1 MASQYTAFLN
11 NPTAAH
17 LASDASLVYVTTTT
31 EIKEANAIIKH
42 LQAQQKQAAKK
53 GEKILNVIAS
63 QDGACL
69 ETEITLQ
76 FKAGGG
82 AYLPGVDENLLD
94 EKIVTFPLM
103 HIVRFDSE
111 QKIKQIRLYWD
122 QGTLLKQVDAIGKTG
137 RNWPIKDGQAQVN
150 SINRSLNAGG
160 RNTDLNGSTPAAR
173 GPHDVVIQGHKKRD
187 SVTAVKDPHASLA
200 LFAPRDPNEDSG
212 PRQFEGPKTAPRE
225 SYKAQPRGLDD
236 ILSGEETAPTGS
248 TVRSPS
254 PTKMDGSYA
263 KAGAGKHHVNNR
275 LFDENEPSS
284 PPRSPERKKVFMNKQ
299 SHFEFG
305 DGEDAAEQN
314 RPMSARG
321 NKKAPTQIDFASFS
335 VSPSVEDKSRPDY
348 DRHWGDGVQPDE
360 SSPVKRPIKHAPRVE
375 NESHFSIANSSP
387 AAVHEKSK
395 SLQRQKGMGLY
406 QDPLH
411 ADERTAVRP
420 VTNTNNSR
428 RGNDF
433 APQHTVGE
441 GTPSATEKAKDN
453 TSKNMG
459 SNMSAQT
466 RGDLDS
472 NWDFGTPIQ
481 EKKVYKT
488 AGNGMGGREA
498 GAGSGSKHKRKRV
511 LETTGLNA
519 ASEVDE
525 QSPLKEARLNVTYWP
540 IGEGHEIALM
550 DEDCRRDSVIVVDEM
565 ILHDVS
571 GSEVKRQK
579 TTSERA
585 KDFLEQGSTEPEMV
599 LSGDDAEK

>member
-63 QDGACL
+63 QDGTCL

-160 RNTDLNGSTPAAR
+160 RNTDLNGSTPASR

-348 DRHWGDGVQPDE
+348 DRHWGDGVQP
-360 SSPVKRPIKHAPRVE
+360 
-375 NESHFSIANSSP
+375 
-387 AAVHEKSK
+387 
-395 SLQRQKGMGLY
+395 
-406 QDPLH
+406 
-411 ADERTAVRP
+411 
-420 VTNTNNSR
+420 
-428 RGNDF
+428 
-433 APQHTVGE
+433 HTVGE

-498 GAGSGSKHKRKRV
+498 EAGSGSKHKRKRV

-525 QSPLKEARLNVTYWP
+525 PSPLKEARLNVTYWP
-540 IGEGHEIALM
+540 IGGGHEIALM
-550 DEDCRRDSVIVVDEM
+550 EEDCRRDSVLAVDET
-565 ILHDVS
+565 IVHGIS
-571 GSEVKRQK
+571 GSGVKRQK